1 MDGQVRRWYQ
11 AMMTDVVSGPE
22 FTKMTL
28 ALRPELQ
35 DLVGAEQ
42 LENFKQELNRCTQDI
57 LDLGEGIGLDALIVV
72 ARKL

>member
-1 MDGQVRRWYQ
+1 
-11 AMMTDVVSGPE
+11 
-22 FTKMTL
+22 MTL

-35 DLVGAEQ
+35 DAVGAEQ
-42 LENFKQELNRCTQDI
+42 LENFKQELSRCTQEV